1 MAGQTVEDNGLS
13 QRLARLIAQR
23 GLQTPALVA
32 LEVGRPLAFVAG
44 QLLWVAQPA
53 LSLLWPRKEV
63 GRVARL
69 LETPDGW
76 ERLVQCLEREKGND

>member
-1 MAGQTVEDNGLS
+1 MTGLMVEDKGLS
-13 QRLARLIAQR
+13 QQLARQIAQR
-23 GLQTPALVA
+23 GLRTPALVA
-32 LEVGRPLAFVAG
+32 LEAGRPLAFVAG

-53 LSLLWPRKEV
+53 LSLLWPRQEV

-76 ERLVQCLEREKGND
+76 EKLIHCLEREVT